1 MKRYLNLINT
11 TLKSINRTPIE
22 SDPMTTEELSV
33 IGRRQERLDENLY
46 KTIQSEL
53 KKGRL
58 TGSDAENRLNKLR
71 DSKRQ
76 TSFELEADL
85 VTGAFTRQVQKA
97 ARRIHTE
104 LSKAGRRGIDVEV
117 LHENLDFEYPL
128 LLEALKKLEKLR
140 RIEWLDDG
148 TVVIVDSLKEST
160 GRIYDVYIEKV
171 VQGKALVL
179 VNDKWHARLN
189 HYDYAGPRDLLKSGS
204 EFKAVGEL
212 YRENGLLN
220 IRIKQI
226 F

>member
-1 MKRYLNLINT
+1 MINT

-46 KTIQSEL
+46 RTIQSEL

-85 VTGAFTRQVQKA
+85 VTGAFTRRVQKA

-104 LSKAGRRGIDVEV
+104 LAKAGRRGIDVEV
-117 LHENLDFEYPL
+117 PS
-128 LLEALKKLEKLR
+128 R
-140 RIEWLDDG
+140 
-148 TVVIVDSLKEST
+148 ES
-160 GRIYDVYIEKV
+160 
-171 VQGKALVL
+171 
-179 VNDKWHARLN
+179 
-189 HYDYAGPRDLLKSGS
+189 
-204 EFKAVGEL
+204 
-212 YRENGLLN
+212 
-220 IRIKQI
+220 
-226 F
+226 